1 MSPNEFQLR
10 AALREGEGDGVNA
23 AEVIARA
30 HELRQHRRVR
40 YTSVAAI
47 AVVVTGIGVGGGLAL
62 NASSSD
68 QRSGSSLSRNAAGGS
83 AAANPTTPGASQSQ
97 GSSGYS
103 VGAGRVDT
111 RASAAAVPCPAA
123 LPQLAPPASGGGDP
137 LFAGPVAAVKI
148 CAYPQAGGA
157 PVTGRDGTPVSTVLT
172 GAQATALAAS
182 LNGATKS
189 RTPSPCPLYR
199 TADGRAL
206 VFYAVS
212 PDGSTLPPV
221 TATVAQNPCNLPVTN
236 GRAVRYNWTP
246 PAYLGTF
253 IAEARAAR

>member
-62 NASSSD
+62 NSSSND
-68 QRSGSSLSRNAAGGS
+68 KSSSSSLSRNAAGGS
-83 AAANPTTPGASQSQ
+83 AAASPAAPGASRSQ

-103 VGAGRVDT
+103 VDT
-111 RASAAAVPCPAA
+111 GASAAAVSCPAA
-123 LPQLAPPASGGGDP
+123 LPQIAPPASGGGGA
-137 LFAGPVAAVKI
+137 LFAGPVGAVKI

-157 PVTGRDGTPVSTVLT
+157 PVIGRNGTPVSTVLS
-172 GAQATALAAS
+172 GAQATALVAS
-182 LNGATKS
+182 LNGASTS
-189 RTPSPCPLYR
+189 RTTSPCPLYR

-212 PDGSTLPPV
+212 PDGSALPPV
-221 TATVAQNPCNLPVTN
+221 SATVAQNPCNLPATN
-236 GRAVRYNWTP
+236 GLAVRYNWTP
-246 PAYLGTF
+246 PAYLDTF
-253 IAEARAAR
+253 VAEARAAR